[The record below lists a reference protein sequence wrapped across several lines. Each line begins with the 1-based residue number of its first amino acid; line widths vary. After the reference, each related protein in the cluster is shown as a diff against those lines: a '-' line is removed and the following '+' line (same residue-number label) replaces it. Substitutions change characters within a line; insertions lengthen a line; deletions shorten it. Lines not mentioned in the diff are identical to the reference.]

1 MEYSEDKP
9 KVMTVRDMDPDQQ
22 PREKA
27 LAHGCGVLSV
37 PELFALILRTGT
49 TGNPVTDLCR
59 DLMRANGGKLRRLER
74 RTRQELLEVRGIGT
88 TKAIQIEA
96 VMELIRRYSREAFG
110 ERICMKSSKDIADFM
125 RPEIGNLDHEEI
137 WVLFLNRANI
147 LIHSERMTSGTDTAS
162 LFDVRKIIKT
172 ALLENAN
179 SLILCHNHPSGN
191 LIPSLQD
198 DQITQRLKEACGF
211 MSISMLDH
219 VILTSAAY
227 YSYRDESRL

>member
-9 KVMTVRDMDPDQQ
+9 KILTVKDMDPDQQ

-37 PELFALILRTGT
+37 PELFAIILRTGT
-49 TGNPVTDLCR
+49 TGNPITDLCR

-74 RTRQELLEVRGIGT
+74 RTRRELLEVKGIGT

-96 VMELIRRYSREAFG
+96 VMELIRRYSRESLG
-110 ERICMKSSKDIADFM
+110 DRICTKSSKDIADVM
-125 RPEIGNLDHEEI
+125 APEIGNIGHEEI

-147 LIHSERMTSGTDTAS
+147 LIHSERMTVGTDSAS

-179 SLILCHNHPSGN
+179 SLVMCHNHPSGN
-191 LIPSLQD
+191 LRPSLQD
-198 DQITQRLKEACGF
+198 DQITRQLKEACKY
-211 MSISMLDH
+211 MSLSLLDH
-219 VILTSAAY
+219 VIITSAGY